1 MTEEITREP
10 VAQSLD
16 ALCGFLSLRRINVYD
31 VDGAIAYDEPD
42 PECTAA
48 ALRLRVQSADIERL
62 QGALKSALAFID
74 RVEGSREFP
83 DYHTMSYGP
92 RIAFAVN
99 PFQMTFPV
107 SKEVRP

>member
-74 RVEGSREFP
+74 RVEG
-83 DYHTMSYGP
+83 HGYGGEADHMVAQILARDALTKTGAP
-92 RIAFAVN
+92 
-99 PFQMTFPV
+99 Q
-107 SKEVRP
+107 